1 MNDNENE
8 FQDRKTNR
16 RENLSKKSKSYHDN
30 DTYLNKAHKSIK
42 RAFKQQKERMIEE
55 ESDEDMENYRF

>member
-16 RENLSKKSKSYHDN
+16 RENLSKKSKSHHDN
-30 DTYLNKAHKSIK
+30 DIYLNKAHKSIK